1 MLSIILR
8 SSPSF
13 IHLVLT
19 IIYFEV
25 MLDTYEDNFG
35 FIVTTGLCILITIN
49 SVMTTF
55 VSRGQWRQLLISV
68 ISFILS
74 LFIYMMYLVLTGDPS
89 REVDDNPAEGIL
101 LLVLGLPLSFISILF
116 GTLIGITVIKLKKQV
131 KEFYKEPDGKN
142 V

>member
-1 MLSIILR
+1 
-8 SSPSF
+8 
-13 IHLVLT
+13 
-19 IIYFEV
+19 